1 MSETIYV
8 DLYVYVSP
16 PCTTGATFYK
26 CVNRVVA
33 TILAGSLGIA
43 VHWVAT
49 LSGKAEIFVISCSVF
64 LFGNCPNPKK

>member
-1 MSETIYV
+1 MSGNYV

-16 PCTTGATFYK
+16 PCTIGATFSK

-49 LSGKAEIFVISCSVF
+49 QSGEAEIFVIGSSVF
-64 LFGNCPNPKK
+64 LFGNAQNPKN